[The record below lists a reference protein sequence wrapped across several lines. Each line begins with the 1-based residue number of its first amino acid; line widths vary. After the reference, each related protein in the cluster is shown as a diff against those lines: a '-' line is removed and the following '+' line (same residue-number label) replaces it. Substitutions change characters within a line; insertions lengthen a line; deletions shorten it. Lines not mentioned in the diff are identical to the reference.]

1 MANQL
6 EITVDIIFHATED
19 IKKILDP
26 ISEMFHLNNDEFSRE
41 EILGHY
47 GNPIVIVKAKITKNR
62 AEDFVRILVSKVSK
76 SQLENLIEN
85 IDMYFED
92 SSLYLRISKN
102 DLVMKEIS
110 FVQNNAVK
118 IKIKIP
124 IYKKDQITQKY
135 TELLKI

>member
-1 MANQL
+1 MTNQL

-19 IKKILDP
+19 IKKVLDP

-76 SQLENLIEN
+76 SQLDNLIEN

-92 SSLYLRISKN
+92 SSLYLRISKS
-102 DLVMKEIS
+102 DLVRKEIS